1 MKTTMRAI
9 AAVAAMTLFATAC
22 SDAPDE
28 TAEPTETGTDAPDP
42 TDTETEAADFLACQV
57 TDTGGIDDRS
67 FNQTAFKGIE
77 DAEADLGV
85 EGQVLESQS
94 EADFVPHINE
104 FISQGCDIIVTVGF
118 LLGGATA
125 EAAEANPDQ
134 KFAIVDFDF
143 AAFDDEGNFV
153 EDVVYDNVLELN
165 FKTDEAA
172 FLAGYLAAGMT
183 ETGKVGTYGGLEIPT
198 VTIFMDG
205 FLAGVLKY
213 NADNGTA
220 VEVVGWD
227 GTTGVFAGTFE
238 DQQAG
243 RNITDQFLAD
253 GVDIVMPVAGPVG
266 QGSAAAL
273 DEAGTGSLIWVD
285 SDGFESASQF
295 ADLML
300 TSVQKKMDVAVFT
313 AIEQAQ
319 DGSFTGGIYQGTLEN
334 GGVDI
339 APYHEFEDDVPQ
351 ALKDAIEELRAGI
364 IAGDIPVT
372 SADYQ

>member
-9 AAVAAMTLFATAC
+9 AAAAAVALFATAC

-42 TDTETEAADFLACQV
+42 TDTETAAADFLACQV

-77 DAEADLGV
+77 DAETELGV
-85 EGQVLESQS
+85 EGKVLESQS
-94 EADFVPHINE
+94 EADFVPHIDE

-125 EAAEANPDQ
+125 EAAEANADQ

-143 AAFDDEGNFV
+143 AAFDADGNFV

-238 DQQAG
+238 DQQKG
-243 RNITDQFLAD
+243 RDITDQFLAD

-313 AIEQAQ
+313 AVQAAAE
-319 DGSFTGGIYQGTLEN
+319 GTFEGGLYMGTLEN

-351 ALKDAIEELRAGI
+351 ELKDAIDELRAGI